1 MRVVVLGASG
11 MLGST
16 LVRVLAAEPDLRVI
30 ACARDTRAAEALA
43 RPPAP
48 TAWQPFDAERD
59 DDRSIDAALDGATW
73 VINAIGVIKS
83 YIRDTHAADVERA
96 IAVNARFPHRLAR
109 AAERHGASVLQI
121 ATDCVYAGTRGA
133 YVETDAHDALDVY
146 GKTKS
151 LGEVHAPRVHH
162 LRTSIIGPEPAH
174 FVSLLEW
181 FRRQPH
187 GATVNG
193 YVNHYWNGVTTLQF
207 ARVALGL
214 VRGRATMAGLQHLI
228 PADTIS
234 KHDLLTVCRDVFDR
248 HDLTIRRTD
257 AADAI
262 DRTLSTTDP
271 LTSSALWAA
280 AGYTAP
286 PTIAAMVRE
295 LGAWLAASG
304 SPRGEA

>member
-16 LVRVLAAEPDLRVI
+16 LVRVLAAEPDVHVV
-30 ACARDTRAAEALA
+30 ACARDTRAAQSLA

-48 TAWQPFDAERD
+48 STWQTFDANSA
-59 DDRSIDAALDGATW
+59 DDRAFDGAIAGASW

-83 YIRDTHAADVERA
+83 YIRDTDADEVERA
-96 IAVNARFPHRLAR
+96 IDVNARFPHRLAR

-151 LGEVHAPRVHH
+151 LGEVHAPHVHH

-181 FRRQPH
+181 FRRQPR

-193 YVNHYWNGVTTLQF
+193 FVNHHWNGVTTLQF
-207 ARVALGL
+207 ARV
-214 VRGRATMAGLQHLI
+214 RGRARA
-228 PADTIS
+228 
-234 KHDLLTVCRDVFDR
+234 
-248 HDLTIRRTD
+248 RR
-257 AADAI
+257 A
-262 DRTLSTTDP
+262 RT
-271 LTSSALWAA
+271 
-280 AGYTAP
+280 
-286 PTIAAMVRE
+286 
-295 LGAWLAASG
+295 AAS
-304 SPRGEA
+304 

>member
-11 MLGST
+11 MLGSM
-16 LVRVLAAEPDLRVI
+16 LVRVLAAERDLDVV
-30 ACARDTRAAEALA
+30 ASTRAS
-43 RPPAP
+43 
-48 TAWQPFDAERD
+48 FDAETS
-59 DDRSIDAALDGATW
+59 DDRALDALLDGAAW
-73 VINAIGVIKS
+73 AINAIGVIKS
-83 YIRDTHAADVERA
+83 YIHDTNAAEVERA

-151 LGEVHAPRVHH
+151 LGEVPAPNVHR

-181 FRRQPH
+181 FRRQPK

-193 YVNHYWNGVTTLQF
+193 FVNHHWNGVTTLQF
-207 ARVALGL
+207 ARVALAL
-214 VRGRATMAGLQHLI
+214 VRGRATMAGMQHLI
-228 PADTIS
+228 PADTIT
-234 KHDLLTVCRDVFDR
+234 KHDLLMVFRDVFDR
-248 HDLTIRRTD
+248 RDLTIRRMN

-262 DRTLSTTDP
+262 DRTLSTIDP
-271 LTSSALWAA
+271 VTSGALWNA
-280 AGYTAP
+280 AGYAAP
-286 PTIAAMVRE
+286 PTIADMVRE
-295 LGAWLAASG
+295 LGAWLATHVSTV
-304 SPRGEA
+304 GEA